1 VVLAQQYSVNKGIK
15 LFGDKARESVT
26 KELKQLHDYG
36 TYVPVDAQELTPEQ
50 KKQALASLIF
60 ITEKRCGRI
69 KSRVCVNGSTQR
81 DYIPKENTASPTVMT
96 DSVMITSA
104 IDAHEGRVIKTM
116 DIPGAFLHA
125 DLDEEVVML
134 LQGQLADL
142 MVQVDPE
149 VYGPYVRKTAKGESI
164 LYVKMLKAMY
174 GLLRSALLFY
184 LKLVKDLIDY
194 GFELNPY
201 DPCIANKIVNGKQ
214 MTVAWHVDD
223 LKVSHMEEAVVDGL
237 ISYLKSKYGENLVVH
252 EGEVHDYLG
261 VDHDYSEKGVVKLS
275 MMGHLEKVFED
286 FPEEIGKPSSS
297 PASEHL
303 FQVRDPEE
311 TEKAGKF
318 LSKEMTKQFHHST
331 AQLLFI
337 STRVRRDIQTVVAF
351 LTTRV
356 KKPDEDDWGKLK
368 RLLKYLKGTKH
379 MKLTLSVDSLSTIR
393 WWVDASYNVH
403 DDCRGHTGAM
413 MSLGRGAPISFS
425 RKQKVNVRSSC
436 EGELVGI
443 DDALPLI
450 LWARYFIEA
459 QGYTVEE
466 NILNQD
472 NKSTILLANNGRWSS
487 SKITKHIKSRYFFI
501 KDKVDSG
508 EVSVQYR
515 GTKEMWSDVLTKP
528 KQGLP
533 MRQDRAELMNCPVD
547 YDDEVERLRTHP
559 KLLPK
564 AEGPVDPQLLDKTI
578 NANDSRMAND
588 RRSVLDKV
596 QNDNKMQRVTWNT
609 SQNKVDRSNAKV
621 RTRHVE
627 LVIARVLRDKS
638 AMARLRATRGLE

>member
-1 VVLAQQYSVNKGIK
+1 VSEGIFR
-15 LFGDKARESVT
+15 L
-26 KELKQLHDYG
+26 
-36 TYVPVDAQELTPEQ
+36 
-50 KKQALASLIF
+50 
-60 ITEKRCGRI
+60 
-69 KSRVCVNGSTQR
+69 
-81 DYIPKENTASPTVMT
+81 
-96 DSVMITSA
+96 
-104 IDAHEGRVIKTM
+104 
-116 DIPGAFLHA
+116 
-125 DLDEEVVML
+125 
-134 LQGQLADL
+134 
-142 MVQVDPE
+142 
-149 VYGPYVRKTAKGESI
+149 
-164 LYVKMLKAMY
+164 
-174 GLLRSALLFY
+174 
-184 LKLVKDLIDY
+184 
-194 GFELNPY
+194 
-201 DPCIANKIVNGKQ
+201 
-214 MTVAWHVDD
+214 W
-223 LKVSHMEEAVVDGL
+223 SH
-237 ISYLKSKYGENLVVH
+237 
-252 EGEVHDYLG
+252 
-261 VDHDYSEKGVVKLS
+261 
-275 MMGHLEKVFED
+275 
-286 FPEEIGKPSSS
+286 
-297 PASEHL
+297 
-303 FQVRDPEE
+303 
-311 TEKAGKF
+311 
-318 LSKEMTKQFHHST
+318 
-331 AQLLFI
+331 
-337 STRVRRDIQTVVAF
+337 F

-368 RLLKYLKGTKH
+368 RLLKYFKGTKH